1 MGVEK
6 ALGFQRGVEMKE
18 QSSSKR
24 GDDFTKSV
32 IKTISLTVLV
42 FGAITMLIPFVWS
55 VLTSLKTEENLFSH
69 SAFWIQWPP
78 DFSSY
83 ITIWERIPLLS
94 YAGNTLKVALIVTVG
109 QLATSSLAG
118 FAFAR
123 LKFPGRDKLFFF
135 YIATMMIPG
144 MVLLIPNFVVMK
156 NLGVIDTHWALI
168 LSAVGS
174 AFGTFLMRQFFLSF
188 PSELEDAAKL
198 DGCNPLMFY
207 WHILLPNSKPI
218 LTTLGIMA
226 FQGIWNDFQWPLIVL
241 NSESKRTLQLGLSYL
256 MSEYYTDW
264 TLLMAGAVLTLLPV
278 VTLFFMVQKYFVQ
291 SFKYTGLKG

>member
-1 MGVEK
+1 MANKLTHKQRDSFSK
-6 ALGFQRGVEMKE
+6 AA
-18 QSSSKR
+18 
-24 GDDFTKSV
+24 
-32 IKTISLTVLV
+32 IKTIALTFLI
-42 FGAITMLIPFVWS
+42 FGAVTMLIPFIWS

-83 ITIWERIPLLS
+83 KAIWERIPLLS

-144 MVLLIPNFVVMK
+144 MVLLIPNFIVMK
-156 NLGVIDTHWALI
+156 YLGAIDKHWALI

-198 DGCNPLMFY
+198 DGCNPLGFY

-264 TLLMAGAVLTLLPV
+264 TLLMAGAVLTLLPIV
-278 VTLFFMVQKYFVQ
+278 VLFFTVQKYFVQ

>member
-1 MGVEK
+1 MSNK
-6 ALGFQRGVEMKE
+6 NNPKND
-18 QSSSKR
+18 SSQ
-24 GDDFTKSV
+24 V
-32 IKTISLTVLV
+32 QIIKTISITFLV
-42 FGAITMLIPFVWS
+42 FGAITMIIPFIWS
-55 VLTSLKTEENLFSH
+55 VITSLKSAENIFSH
-69 SAFWIQWPP
+69 SAFWIQFPP
-78 DFSSY
+78 DFSAY
-83 ITIWERIPLLS
+83 KQIWNRVPLLL
-94 YAGNTLKVALIVTVG
+94 YAGNTLKVALIVTIG

-156 NLGVIDTHWALI
+156 NLGAINTHWALI

-218 LTTLGIMA
+218 MTTLGLMA
-226 FQGIWNDFQWPLIVL
+226 VQFIWNDFQWPLIVL
-241 NSESKRTLQLGLSYL
+241 NSPSKRTLQLGLSYL

-264 TLLMAGAVLTLLPV
+264 TLLMAASILTLIPIIV
-278 VTLFFMVQKYFVQ
+278 LFFAVQKYFVQ
-291 SFKYTGLKG
+291 SFKFTGLKG

>member
-1 MGVEK
+1 MSNK
-6 ALGFQRGVEMKE
+6 NNPKND
-18 QSSSKR
+18 SSQ
-24 GDDFTKSV
+24 V
-32 IKTISLTVLV
+32 QIIKTISITILV
-42 FGAITMLIPFVWS
+42 FGAITMIIPFIWS
-55 VLTSLKTEENLFSH
+55 VITSLKSAENIFSH
-69 SAFWIQWPP
+69 SAFWIQFPP

-83 ITIWERIPLLS
+83 KQIWNRVPLLL
-94 YAGNTLKVALIVTVG
+94 YAGNTLKVALIVTIG

-156 NLGVIDTHWALI
+156 NLGAIDTHWALI

-218 LTTLGIMA
+218 MTTLGLMA
-226 FQGIWNDFQWPLIVL
+226 FQFIWNDFQWPLIVL
-241 NSESKRTLQLGLSYL
+241 NSPSKRTLQLGLSYL
-256 MSEYYTDW
+256 LSEYYTDW
-264 TLLMAGAVLTLLPV
+264 TLLMAAAILTLIPIIV
-278 VTLFFMVQKYFVQ
+278 LFFAVQKYFVQ
-291 SFKYTGLKG
+291 SFKFTGLKG